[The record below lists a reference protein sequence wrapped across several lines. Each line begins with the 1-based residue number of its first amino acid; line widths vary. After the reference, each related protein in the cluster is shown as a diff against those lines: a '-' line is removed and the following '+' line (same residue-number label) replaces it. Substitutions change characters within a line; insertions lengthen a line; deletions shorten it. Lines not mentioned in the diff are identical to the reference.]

1 MDYIM
6 PDFPVL
12 HCLLES
18 AHVRGQW
25 TELED
30 GVMVRSKG
38 KGRIKLDTHVSNFVD
53 LRERYI

>member
-1 MDYIM
+1 M
-6 PDFPVL
+6 
-12 HCLLES
+12 S
-18 AHVRGQW
+18 GAQW

-38 KGRIKLDTHVSNFVD
+38 KGRIKLDTPVSNFVD